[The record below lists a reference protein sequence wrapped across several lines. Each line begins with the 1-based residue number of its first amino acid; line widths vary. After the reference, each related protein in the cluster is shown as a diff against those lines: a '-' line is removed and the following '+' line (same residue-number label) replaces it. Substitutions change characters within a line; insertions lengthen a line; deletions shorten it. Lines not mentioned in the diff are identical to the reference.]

1 MMNRQTQ
8 DWHAGSGARLC
19 RRGPSHGT
27 HAERLF
33 VRRARVFCV
42 LLLAAA
48 LWTGCGDTRPAQEPE
63 GSIAFQSGTGSS
75 GVNRTH
81 VTDGPPFQRPGLLVP
96 AYEPTWQSAWVEHDQ
111 QHPLLRGATAGLT
124 TGIAILEIT
133 PFALTFWP
141 AAVGIMAG
149 ATAMSMLGI
158 SQSDPA
164 DQRISPPDRVVIA
177 DATKSLRP
185 DALWRESA
193 AEAFAQSRMTPVA
206 TVTSYQAWG
215 PDTSGTDPLV
225 EARAQGLDG
234 VLEFSIDALGLAAG
248 EEKDTFG
255 VFVQVRVR
263 AVETQ
268 GGLLRYER
276 VVSYGP
282 GQQVEGL
289 PRADFY
295 TVEFLAAD
303 QARVY
308 RQMVSDGLRRL
319 ARVVAEDPQLPLPPF
334 RAREQ

>member
-1 MMNRQTQ
+1 MNRQRQ
-8 DWHAGSGARLC
+8 GWQAESRVGCPERDPSVSPHAGPLLSR
-19 RRGPSHGT
+19 H
-27 HAERLF
+27 
-33 VRRARVFCV
+33 ARVFFV
-42 LLLAAA
+42 LLLTMP
-48 LWTGCGDTRPAQEPE
+48 LWTGCGDTRPAPEPE
-63 GSIAFQSGTGSS
+63 GSIAFRSGSGSS
-75 GVNRTH
+75 DVNRTH

-141 AAVGIMAG
+141 VAVGIMAG
-149 ATAMSMLGI
+149 TTAMSMLGI
-158 SQSDPA
+158 SQTDPI
-164 DQRISPPDRVVIA
+164 DQRMSPPDRLVIA

-193 AEAFAQSRMTPVA
+193 AEALAQRRMTPAV
-206 TVTSYQAWG
+206 TVTLYQAWG

-289 PRADFY
+289 PRSDLY

-308 RQMVSDGLRRL
+308 RQMVSDALRRL
-319 ARVVAEDPQLPLPPF
+319 ARVVAEDPQLPLPPL